1 MSASEQCQRSIEAY
15 LRGMS
20 RCVPPDRRGHG
31 VCVAVSWS
39 NSSTVIASQRPER
52 SWCQTPATIPS
63 MSSTGKFPTW
73 PLGVSERVP
82 FATRVSDW
90 WIAHFPSGFVSYRD
104 FDDST
109 IPHATLDTSATAIV
123 GVRDRT
129 QVALKAREPGLL

>member
-1 MSASEQCQRSIEAY
+1 MPDSSNYSVDEQY
-15 LRGMS
+15 WK
-20 RCVPPDRRGHG
+20 
-31 VCVAVSWS
+31 VSDLAAW
-39 NSSTVIASQRPER
+39 
-52 SWCQTPATIPS
+52 
-63 MSSTGKFPTW
+63 
-73 PLGVSERVP
+73 VSERVP